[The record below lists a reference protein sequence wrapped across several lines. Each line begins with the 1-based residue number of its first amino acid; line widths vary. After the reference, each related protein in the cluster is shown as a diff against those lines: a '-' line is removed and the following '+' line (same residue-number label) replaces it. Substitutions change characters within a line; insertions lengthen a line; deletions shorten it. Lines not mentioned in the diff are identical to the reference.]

1 MVDIYASLK
10 IQIVNYVPYNL
21 IVKAIN
27 ILRKGSRPP
36 ILTKQE
42 FIEFLE
48 KTRDIE
54 EYTSNKVPMQ
64 SDKLKIRLL
73 NEGYLE
79 PKCGICGTAEWEGE
93 EVPLQLDHKNGKHD
107 DNELSNLRVICPNCH
122 AQTPWYRIKNEHKEN
137 TTANEDNDKPFNRQ

>member
-1 MVDIYASLK
+1 ML
-10 IQIVNYVPYNL
+10 
-21 IVKAIN
+21 

-36 ILTKQE
+36 FLTKYE
-42 FIEFLE
+42 YLEFLF

-79 PKCGICGTAEWEGE
+79 PKCDICGQSRWLDGE
-93 EVPLQLDHKNGKHD
+93 IPLQLDHIDGHK
-107 DNELSNLRVICPNCH
+107 DNNNLSNLRLLCPNCH
-122 AQTPWYRIKNEHKEN
+122 ALTPQYRLKDEFKGETYSNR
-137 TTANEDNDKPFNRQ
+137 DNPDGNRA

>member
-1 MVDIYASLK
+1 ML
-10 IQIVNYVPYNL
+10 
-21 IVKAIN
+21 

-36 ILTKQE
+36 FLTKYE
-42 FIEFLE
+42 YLEFLF

-79 PKCGICGTAEWEGE
+79 PKCDICGQSRWLDGE
-93 EVPLQLDHKNGKHD
+93 IPLQLDHKDGHK
-107 DNELSNLRVICPNCH
+107 DNNSLSNLRLLCPNCH
-122 AQTPWYRIKNEHKEN
+122 ALTPQYRLKNEFKGETYSN
-137 TTANEDNDKPFNRQ
+137 RDNPDGNRA

>member
-1 MVDIYASLK
+1 ML
-10 IQIVNYVPYNL
+10 
-21 IVKAIN
+21 

-36 ILTKQE
+36 FLTKYE
-42 FIEFLE
+42 YLEFLF

-79 PKCGICGTAEWEGE
+79 PKCDICGQSRWLDGE
-93 EVPLQLDHKNGKHD
+93 IPLQLDHIDGHK
-107 DNELSNLRVICPNCH
+107 DNNNLSNLRLLCPNCH
-122 AQTPWYRIKNEHKEN
+122 ALTPQYRLKDEFKGE
-137 TTANEDNDKPFNRQ
+137 TYSNRYNPDGNRA

>member
-1 MVDIYASLK
+1 ML
-10 IQIVNYVPYNL
+10 
-21 IVKAIN
+21 

-36 ILTKQE
+36 FLTKYE
-42 FIEFLE
+42 YLEFLF

-79 PKCGICGTAEWEGE
+79 PKCDICGQSRWLDGE
-93 EVPLQLDHKNGKHD
+93 IPLQLDHIDGHK
-107 DNELSNLRVICPNCH
+107 DNNNLSNLRLLCPNCH
-122 AQTPWYRIKNEHKEN
+122 ALTPQYRLKNEFKGETYSN
-137 TTANEDNDKPFNRQ
+137 RDNPDGNRA

>member
-1 MVDIYASLK
+1 ML
-10 IQIVNYVPYNL
+10 
-21 IVKAIN
+21 

-36 ILTKQE
+36 FLTKYE
-42 FIEFLE
+42 YLEFLF

-79 PKCGICGTAEWEGE
+79 PKCDICGQSRWLDGE
-93 EVPLQLDHKNGKHD
+93 TPLQLDHKDGHK
-107 DNELSNLRVICPNCH
+107 DNNSLSNLRLLCPNCH
-122 AQTPWYRIKNEHKEN
+122 ALTPQYRLKDEFKGETYSNR
-137 TTANEDNDKPFNRQ
+137 DNPDGNRA

>member
-1 MVDIYASLK
+1 ML
-10 IQIVNYVPYNL
+10 
-21 IVKAIN
+21 

-36 ILTKQE
+36 FLTKYE
-42 FIEFLE
+42 YLEFLF

-79 PKCGICGTAEWEGE
+79 PKCDICGQSRWLDGE
-93 EVPLQLDHKNGKHD
+93 IPLQLDHKDGHK
-107 DNELSNLRVICPNCH
+107 DNNSLCNLRLLCPNCH
-122 AQTPWYRIKNEHKEN
+122 ALTPQYRLKNEFKGETYSN
-137 TTANEDNDKPFNRQ
+137 RDNPDGNRA

>member
-1 MVDIYASLK
+1 MSNRSIIDRENKLSGGFML
-10 IQIVNYVPYNL
+10 
-21 IVKAIN
+21 

-36 ILTKQE
+36 FLTKYE
-42 FIEFLE
+42 YLEFLF

-79 PKCGICGTAEWEGE
+79 PKCDICGQSRWLDGE
-93 EVPLQLDHKNGKHD
+93 IPLQLDHIDGHK
-107 DNELSNLRVICPNCH
+107 DNNNLSNLRLLCPNCH
-122 AQTPWYRIKNEHKEN
+122 ALTPQYRLKDEFKGETYSNR
-137 TTANEDNDKPFNRQ
+137 DNPDGNRA